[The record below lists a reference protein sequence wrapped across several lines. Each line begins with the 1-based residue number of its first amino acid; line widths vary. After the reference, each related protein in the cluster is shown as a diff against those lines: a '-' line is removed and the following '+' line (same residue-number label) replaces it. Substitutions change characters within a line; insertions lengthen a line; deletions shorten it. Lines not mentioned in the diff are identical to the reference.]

1 MGQMLL
7 FKLGR
12 TFVSFAPALTCLY
25 CAFKINDEN
34 AETHLINRFSS
45 VTANK
50 GIRKIHAKFILL
62 WSLKLCVSDG
72 FSLNTRMCEL
82 V

>member
-12 TFVSFAPALTCLY
+12 TFVSFTPVLTCLY

-34 AETHLINRFSS
+34 AWTHLINRFSS
-45 VTANK
+45 VAANK
-50 GIRKIHAKFILL
+50 GIPKIHAKYVFL
-62 WSLKLCVSDG
+62 WSLKLYVSDG
-72 FSLNTRMCEL
+72 F